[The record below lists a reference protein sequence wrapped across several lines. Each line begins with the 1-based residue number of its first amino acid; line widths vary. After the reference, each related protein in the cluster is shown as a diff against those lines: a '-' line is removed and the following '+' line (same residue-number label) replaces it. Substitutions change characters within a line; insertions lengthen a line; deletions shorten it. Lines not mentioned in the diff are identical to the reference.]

1 MKGVVKPHAIPIRT
15 KPRMYLKMEV
25 GEVSGGV
32 IVVVVVVV
40 MIAFSLGCVTTVSL
54 AECGWRVKKCQGR
67 DVQSDYSV
75 AAIWM
80 L

>member
-40 MIAFSLGCVTTVSL
+40 MIAFSLGCVTTVP
-54 AECGWRVKKCQGR
+54 
-67 DVQSDYSV
+67 
-75 AAIWM
+75 
-80 L
+80 